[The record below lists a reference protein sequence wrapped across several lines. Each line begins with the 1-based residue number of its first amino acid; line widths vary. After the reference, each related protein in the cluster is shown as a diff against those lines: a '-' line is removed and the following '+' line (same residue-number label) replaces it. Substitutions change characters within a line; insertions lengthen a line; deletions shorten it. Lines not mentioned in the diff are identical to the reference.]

1 MMKKIILK
9 VCKITGLTPYDVME
23 SFISGVVTAVL
34 LLASV
39 YPTFYIAVKVAEMV
53 GLR

>member
-1 MMKKIILK
+1 MIKKLILR

-23 SFISGVVTAVL
+23 SFISGVITAL
-34 LLASV
+34 LLLVSV
-39 YPTFYIAVKVAEMV
+39 YPACWTIVKIAEVV